1 MKAAQCGLE
10 TVSMKLPDIIA
21 KLVRPKPEK
30 QEFFVSLL
38 LDEESVSLASW
49 YPKTSGKPHL
59 VAFATKAL
67 TEDSWDERTKMTDRA
82 LTDVEDKSSVSAPIS
97 KVVLGLPAAYLTEN
111 GNIQKSVAPH
121 IRELTK
127 KLVLKPVGFVPVHQA
142 IAYML
147 KREDG
152 VPASVILISVSGAAL
167 TISLYRVGALTG
179 QKVIPRDEE
188 LVEKVEKVLRA
199 FQDNEVLPSRIL
211 LYGTDGKTVEEV
223 KSLLLNH
230 PWTTRANFLH
240 FPKIE
245 ILPDDFP
252 AGAVC
257 YAACGE
263 LASEMKEEETDK
275 PADNQEEKPTPV
287 EPAAGREEEEIQK
300 EEKKEKQKEE
310 HPVEEESNVVMVEP
324 EALGFE
330 KDDILEK
337 QPEKPQLAPTSKL
350 ALHLPKAPLT
360 EILSRAIRIIE
371 RLKALFSDGRSIG
384 FVAVLGI
391 IVIAG
396 ILYWALPKVYV
407 TVLVSPKKIEQKA
420 VLTVDPKASAVD
432 TESRTI
438 PGSRVEQSVSG
449 EKTLAVSGKKN
460 VGDPAKGTVAMYN
473 KSTTTRLWKK
483 GTILSAGSLKF
494 TLDADVQVA
503 SASVT
508 GSVLSETKTFGK
520 ADAAVTAADVGS
532 QSNMPANTEF
542 TLKDVSS
549 DVAIARNSEALTG
562 GTSREVTVVSRA
574 DSDAVFK
581 ALTDDL
587 VKKAKEEL
595 AGSLGGGQKLIDSTI
610 ETSASEK
617 TIDKEIDQEAQAIT
631 GKMTL
636 VVSGITYK
644 EEDGEGLLTALF
656 QDQVPEG
663 YEFSTGRTA
672 VDVALS
678 KQTKKKDSTIMLD
691 ATLRSVAVPIVDT
704 AALQQKLA
712 GKTVSQATTELR
724 GKNGIV
730 GVEYLF
736 RWSWWKSR
744 LPMRSGNISISV
756 SEL

>member
-1 MKAAQCGLE
+1 
-10 TVSMKLPDIIA
+10 MKLPDIIA
-21 KLVRPKPEK
+21 KLIWPKPEK
-30 QEFFVSLL
+30 QEFFLSLL

-59 VAFATKAL
+59 VAYTSKAVS
-67 TEDSWDERTKMTDRA
+67 EDSWDERTKMTDRA
-82 LTDVEDKSSVSAPIS
+82 LADVEDKSSASAPIS
-97 KVVLGLPAAYLTEN
+97 KVVLGLPAAYLTEECD
-111 GNIQKSVAPH
+111 IQTSVAPH
-121 IRELTK
+121 IRELTR
-127 KLVLKPVGFVPVHQA
+127 KLELKPVGFVPVHQA

-152 VPASVILISVSGAAL
+152 VPASVILMSVSGTTL
-167 TISLYRVGALTG
+167 TISLYRVGVLTG

-188 LVEKVEKVLRA
+188 LVEKVEKILLA
-199 FQDNEVLPSRIL
+199 FQDHDVLPSRIL
-211 LYGTDGKTVEEV
+211 LYGTGEKTVEEV

-263 LASEMKEEETDK
+263 LASEMKEEEADK
-275 PADNQEEKPTPV
+275 PADKQAEKPTMV
-287 EPAAGREEEEIQK
+287 EPASGREEKEIQK
-300 EEKKEKQKEE
+300 EEQEEE
-310 HPVEEESNVVMVEP
+310 HPIEEEPNVVMVEP

-337 QPEKPQLAPTSKL
+337 QPEKPKEISTSML
-350 ALHLPKAPLT
+350 ALHVPKVQLMA
-360 EILSRAIRIIE
+360 ILSSAVT
-371 RLKALFSDGRSIG
+371 RLKTMFSGGKSIA
-384 FVAVLGI
+384 FIAALGI

-396 ILYWALPKVYV
+396 ILYWALPKAYV
-407 TVLVSPKKIEQKA
+407 TVLVSPKQIEQKA
-420 VLTVDPKASAVD
+420 VLTVDPKASSVD
-432 TESRTI
+432 AESRII

-483 GTILSAGSLKF
+483 GTVLSAGSLQF

-520 ADAAVTAADVGS
+520 ADAGITAAAVGS
-532 QSNMPANTEF
+532 QSNIPANTEF

-549 DVAIARNSEALTG
+549 DVAIARNAEALTG

-636 VVSGITYK
+636 IVSGITYK
-644 EEDGEGLLTALF
+644 EEDSKSLLTALF
-656 QDQVPEG
+656 QDQIPEG
-663 YEFSTGRTA
+663 YEFSTGRTV
-672 VDVALS
+672 VDVVIA
-678 KQTKKKDSTIMLD
+678 KQTKKKDSAIMLD
-691 ATLRSVAVPIVDT
+691 VTLRSVAVPIVDT
-704 AALQQKLA
+704 AALQHKIA
-712 GKTVSQATTELR
+712 GKTLSQVTTELKD
-724 GKNGIV
+724 KNGIV

-756 SEL
+756 SEQ